1 MTRTEILAEL
11 RAKLADS
18 VAPYFWSDDRLMLF
32 LALGQTQFC
41 RDTGYFRDSTNYP
54 LVTEAGQASYAI
66 PAEVIEI
73 FSIWNGQAPLRKI
86 LRPGLNYPID
96 SANFSD
102 YVNFNGLASG
112 TPFAWSSGEDTGKL
126 TLTPAPNAVYILNMK
141 VWRAARVP
149 FNRRTGGL
157 YDGEMEIP
165 AEFRLAPVEW
175 AAAEAFGD
183 HDSERQD
190 PVKAA
195 DHKANYLVIARQGKR
210 AFRKLHG
217 ERATYAPNPA
227 YLV

>member
-32 LALGQTQFC
+32 LSLGQTQFC
-41 RDTGYFRDSTNYP
+41 RDTGFFRDSTNYP
-54 LVTEAGQASYAI
+54 LVTEAGLASYAI
-66 PAEVIEI
+66 PSEVIEV
-73 FSIWNGQAPLRKI
+73 FSLWNGQAPLEKI
-86 LRPGLNYPID
+86 LRPDP
-96 SANFSD
+96 NFSA
-102 YVNFNGLASG
+102 GQ
-112 TPFAWSSGEDTGKL
+112 PFAWSSGEDTGKL

-165 AEFRLAPVEW
+165 AEFHLAPVEW

-190 PVKAA
+190 PIKAA

-217 ERATYAPNPA
+217 ERAAYSPNPL